1 MSEKCRVRCFLSEV
15 PDEPHVKYPINL
27 LIRKEPGGKTVM
39 QQVSSVKYPTYS
51 ETIMYN
57 DIVKLSQRK
66 DEVFGLVLDTET
78 FAEGADTIKYALWG
92 FRNYDS
98 TVELYDG
105 IRVLEEFLKEVK
117 QPYETGS
124 LYVRYEEYENGEKI
138 TREERVDKDDQ
149 AVSVAD

>member
-1 MSEKCRVRCFLSEV
+1 MRC
-15 PDEPHVKYPINL
+15 
-27 LIRKEPGGKTVM
+27 
-39 QQVSSVKYPTYS
+39 
-51 ETIMYN
+51 
-57 DIVKLSQRK
+57 
-66 DEVFGLVLDTET
+66 LDLFWIQKT